1 MNIPQLLCVGLLAWY
16 GEWLWAAVLAG
27 LLVAQ
32 LPLQVKLVRDP
43 EARAPWY
50 NATGT
55 TLYVL
60 GMMAYAIAIR

>member
-1 MNIPQLLCVGLLAWY
+1 M
-16 GEWLWAAVLAG
+16 G

-32 LPLQVKLVRDP
+32 IPLQVKLVRDP